1 MEKIMKI
8 KGFLF
13 LCFITILLFFTPLTA
28 NATSLQIDLPKEEV
42 TLLIGEEFLPKQYAI
57 GRINDQEVPF
67 NEAGQVFYT
76 IVNDV
81 DTSVEGSYLVVYRLV
96 DIVENDMEERAL
108 LVHVIADI
116 KLTVSEFDVFLIK
129 NTEFEPQN
137 YAQATING
145 EQVKFSENGEE
156 FFTSINKVDED
167 ELGRYQVTY
176 RLVNPNTEQ
185 YQEKTIFVEVIESA
199 LESEENISNP
209 ISDNGEEKLLE
220 TEQVEKAKQEKP
232 AKQEIEEEFAVR
244 NKMQISEEIGESE
257 QQAEAG
263 NAENMVGDVIV
274 SGLGIFLAFAL
285 GHYLYFKNTSR
296 R

>member
-57 GRINDQEVPF
+57 GRINDREVPF

-76 IVNDV
+76 IINDV